1 MSGSSGGRMTPSD
14 AIVQRGSS
22 VLQHGHYNNR
32 VYIMKLAP
40 ADTPD
45 IIRYVDDLSRREGYT
60 KIFVKVPESQ
70 VEIFVG
76 DGYVSEATVPFFY
89 HGEEPAV
96 FMAKYLDA
104 QRKEIHDVTVISDI
118 LSGAF
123 LYTGERNPFVLPE
136 GFSLMHAH
144 HGDAGEIAALYRAVF
159 RTYPFPISDPE
170 FLCESMKGNV
180 RYFIIRKSRQLA
192 AAASCEIDAGNENIE
207 VTDFATDPQFR
218 GRGFANLLLHA
229 IETEMKKEGIR
240 LAYTIARALSRP
252 INAAFAGAGYQY
264 GGLLPNNTNICG
276 HVESMNVWYKRL

>member
-1 MSGSSGGRMTPSD
+1 MTPYD

-32 VYIMKLAP
+32 VYVMKLAP

-45 IIRYVDDLSRREGYT
+45 ILRYVDDLSRREGYT

-70 VEIFVG
+70 VEIFAG

-89 HGEEPAV
+89 HGEEQAV

-104 QRKEIHDVTVISDI
+104 QRKEIRDATVISDI
-118 LSGAF
+118 LSGA
-123 LYTGERNPFVLPE
+123 LGYAGERTSSALPE

-144 HGDAGEIAALYRAVF
+144 SGDAGEIAAMYRTVF
-159 RTYPFPISDPE
+159 RTYPFPITDPE
-170 FLCESMKGNV
+170 YLRESMKGNV
-180 RYFIIRKSRQLA
+180 RYFVIRKSRQLA
-192 AAASCEIDAGNENIE
+192 AVASCEIDAGNENIE
-207 VTDFATDPQFR
+207 VTDFATDAQFR
-218 GRGFANLLLHA
+218 GRGLASLLLLA

-252 INAAFAGAGYQY
+252 INTSFAGAGYLY